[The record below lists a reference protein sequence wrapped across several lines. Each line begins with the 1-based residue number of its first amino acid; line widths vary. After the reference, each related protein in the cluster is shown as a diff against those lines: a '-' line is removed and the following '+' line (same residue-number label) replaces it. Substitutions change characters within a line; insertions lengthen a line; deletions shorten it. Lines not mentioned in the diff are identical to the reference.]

1 MEQDDTDIAA
11 AAAAQ
16 MAAAAALHRKNPGKA
31 GLPNLL
37 LLRGDIFKVNATTK
51 GQTERK
57 EGKLYEST
65 LFSRVFLCQI
75 T

>member
-1 MEQDDTDIAA
+1 MEQDDTDMAA

-37 LLRGDIFKVNATTK
+37 LLRGDIFKVNATKRSGAKT
-51 GQTERK
+51 RK
-57 EGKLYEST
+57 T
-65 LFSRVFLCQI
+65 L
-75 T
+75 